1 MKSKTEDINVKGI
14 NSEIKRK
21 SMFVLKCKGTDLSK
35 EIKKVLEE
43 NAKEFEKYIKE

>member
-1 MKSKTEDINVKGI
+1 MESKTEDINVKGI

-21 SMFVLKCKGTDLSK
+21 AMFVLKCKRTDLSK